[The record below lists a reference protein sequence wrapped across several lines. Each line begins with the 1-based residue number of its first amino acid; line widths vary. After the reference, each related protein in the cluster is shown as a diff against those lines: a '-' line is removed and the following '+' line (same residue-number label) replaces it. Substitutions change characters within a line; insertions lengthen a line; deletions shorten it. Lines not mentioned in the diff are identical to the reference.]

1 MAAEVN
7 AQLSSAL
14 TSRIVIEQAK
24 GVIAERRQ
32 VSVDTAFALLRR
44 HARDRNLRLAEL
56 ARATVDGSLDVTSL
70 DDPVSQSRLRSRPQ
84 LADQHDH

>member
-1 MAAEVN
+1 M
-7 AQLSSAL
+7 

-32 VSVDTAFALLRR
+32 LSVDAAFALLRR
-44 HARDRNLRLAEL
+44 HARDRNLRLADL

-70 DDPVSQSRLRSRPQ
+70 DDPVSSSRLRSRPQ